1 MSKELM
7 RDEVATLIRA
17 RKILKTRGLP
27 KDVDVKRICEAAG
40 ISRKTGYQWADKL
53 GQRQDDTL
61 KELEAKYERLK
72 TGHEELE
79 KRYDDA
85 RFENEGRKIAWEI
98 HHIDELIAAKK
109 NAAHS
114 RKKGK
119 R

>member
-1 MSKELM
+1 MDDKLTREK
-7 RDEVATLIRA
+7 VAALIRS
-17 RKILKTRGLP
+17 RQISREVGLKPDADIKT
-27 KDVDVKRICEAAG
+27 ICEQAG

-61 KELEAKYERLK
+61 KELEVKYERLK

-109 NAAHS
+109 NAAQS

>member
-17 RKILKTRGLP
+17 RKILKARGLP
-27 KDVDVKRICEAAG
+27 KDVNVKSICEAAG

-61 KELEAKYERLK
+61 KELEGKYEGLK
-72 TGHEELE
+72 AEHEELE

-98 HHIDELIAAKK
+98 HHIDDLIAAKK
-109 NAAHS
+109 KAAQS
-114 RKKGK
+114 RKKAK